1 MFKTHFKSGCMLV
14 AGGARSGKST
24 FALNICN
31 EMPGRHVFIAT
42 AQAFDDEM
50 RDRINRHRE
59 KRGQGW
65 DTLEES
71 MEITARLG
79 DIDDYDSVILV
90 DCMTLWLNNLF
101 MKYESD
107 DEKIYQKI
115 DNVIEALADVR
126 GKVVV
131 VSNEVGMGIV
141 PENKL
146 SRRYRDAAGYM
157 NKRIG
162 KIAKKVVIILVGL
175 PLILKDD

>member
-1 MFKTHFKSGCMLV
+1 MLV

-31 EMPGRHVFIAT
+31 GMQGRHIFIAT

-50 RDRINRHRE
+50 HDRITRHRE
-59 KRGQGW
+59 KRREGW
-65 DTLEES
+65 NTLEES
-71 MEITARLG
+71 IEISARLG
-79 DIDDYDSVILV
+79 DIDDYDSVILI
-90 DCMTLWLNNLF
+90 DCLTLWLNNLF

-107 DEKIYQKI
+107 DETVYQKI
-115 DNVIEALADVR
+115 DNLIEALADVR
-126 GKVVV
+126 GKVIV

-146 SRRYRDAAGYM
+146 ARQYRDAAGYM

-162 KIAKKVVIILVGL
+162 AIAKKVVITFAGL
-175 PLILKDD
+175 PLVLKDD